1 MNISII
7 GNDINGCFREIFSDN
22 QHSVHWH
29 NNLDQFATTPAN
41 VKIFLIGLEKKMFL
55 SESEL
60 QEQRD
65 LIHTA
70 SECSD
75 FVFVSTIELHQ
86 HSCHLLRED
95 YCPPR
100 DNVYWLVPGTVAGH
114 EKHIIARHAWLQ
126 LMQYIYRPL
135 LPMLDTIDV
144 DTVKPLWFDA
154 LLGRRSL
161 PRLFV
166 TDQINQCQINSKV
179 IHSIRSEEP
188 STLMLDQ
195 NPDFVWEPGCKLL
208 DRPDNVW
215 LYGEV
220 EFHGQRMPFGHTLP
234 LSVHQQTAYS
244 VLSET
249 EYSNQVIFLTEKT
262 AKVML
267 CRRIFVSFGSRG
279 YLKYLQSLGF
289 RTFDSFMDESYDL
302 IEDSQQR
309 WQAAWAQL
317 MWLCN
322 QDQQCIIAQARDILL
337 HNYHHMI
344 STDWRKPMVNGIKQI
359 LNL

>member
-1 MNISII
+1 MKISIFGSDLGGI
-7 GNDINGCFREIFSDN
+7 FNEILLDSEN
-22 QHSVHWH
+22 SVEWY
-29 NNLDQFATTPAN
+29 NNLDHYICSSAD
-41 VKIFLIGLEKKMFL
+41 VKIFLAELEKKMIL
-55 SESEL
+55 SEQEL
-60 QEQRD
+60 LDQSK

-70 SECSD
+70 STHSD
-75 FVFVSTIELHQ
+75 FVFVRSIELNAG
-86 HSCHLLRED
+86 SCHLLRDD
-95 YCPPR
+95 YR
-100 DNVYWLVPGTVAGH
+100 SIKDNVYWLVPGTVPGH
-114 EKHIIARHAWLQ
+114 EKNIIAWHSWLQ

-135 LPMLDTIDV
+135 LPLLDAV
-144 DTVKPLWFDA
+144 DSNSTKPLLFDA
-154 LLGRRSL
+154 LLGRRSE

-166 TDQINQCQINSKV
+166 IDQIEKHGIKSKV
-179 IHSIRSEEP
+179 ISSIRSQEP
-188 STLMLDQ
+188 SKLMLDQ

-220 EFHGQRMPFGHTLP
+220 EFHGQRMPFGYTLP

-249 EYSNQVIFLTEKT
+249 EHSNSVIFLTEKT
-262 AKVML
+262 AKIML
-267 CRRIFVSFGSRG
+267 CQRIFVSFGSRG

-289 RTFDSFMDESYDL
+289 RTFDSFMDESYDQ

-309 WQAAWAQL
+309 WQAAWDQL
-317 MWLCN
+317 LWLCE

-344 STDWRKPMVNGIKQI
+344 STDWRKSVVDQVKKV
-359 LNL
+359 LDL